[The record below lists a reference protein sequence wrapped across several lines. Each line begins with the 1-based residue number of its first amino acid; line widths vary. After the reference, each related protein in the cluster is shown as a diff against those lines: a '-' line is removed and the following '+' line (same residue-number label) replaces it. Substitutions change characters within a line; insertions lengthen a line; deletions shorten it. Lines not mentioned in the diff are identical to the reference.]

1 MNDAAFERVP
11 LRAIAEQAGVSRMT
25 VSRALRHDPA
35 IPSVTARRIRE
46 IAQRLGYRPD
56 PALTRLMTA
65 LRERRRAG
73 APSVLAYLTA
83 HEERGGWRWHP
94 SQRLCFE
101 GAARRATELGY
112 KLEEF
117 WAGEPGMTNAR
128 LSQII
133 WARGIEGVIVA
144 PLPAPRPAFPDF
156 DWTLFS
162 GVEIGYSL
170 AQPALHRVCSHH
182 VQGILLLAEKLR
194 AAGYRRVGLALSREL
209 DERVHHHWRAGYL
222 AAQSL
227 GGGEADLMFVAE
239 DWNRAAF
246 ARWLQARQPDALV
259 TIGPQVGAWLEA
271 LGLRVPHDLGLAHV
285 DVALG
290 GPDATGIDQNIG
302 LIGSAAVDLA
312 SSLIH
317 HQERGVPA
325 VPRVTMIEGT
335 FVPGRTARPV
345 EMAALAGS

>member
-1 MNDAAFERVP
+1 MQDGPPERVS

-25 VSRALRHDPA
+25 VSRALRRDPA
-35 IPSVTARRIRE
+35 VPSDTGRRVRE

-56 PALTRLMTA
+56 PTLTRLMTA

-73 APSVLAYLTA
+73 APPVLAYLTA
-83 HEERGGWRWHP
+83 HEERAGWRWHP
-94 SQRLCFE
+94 SQRRCFE

-117 WAGEPGMTNAR
+117 WAGEPGMTDAR

-144 PLPAPRPAFPDF
+144 PLPAPGRTFPDF
-156 DWTLFS
+156 NWALFS

-182 VQGILLLAEKLR
+182 VQGILLLTEKLR
-194 AAGYRRVGLALSREL
+194 AAGYRRIGLAVSHNC

-227 GGGEADLMFVAE
+227 GGGNADLLCVTP

-246 ARWLQARQPDALV
+246 ARWLQLRQPDALI

-271 LGLRVPHDLGLAHV
+271 LGFHVPRDLALAHL

-290 GPDATGIDQNIG
+290 GPDATGIDQNVG
-302 LIGSAAVDLA
+302 LIGSAAVDLVG
-312 SSLIH
+312 SLLH

-335 FVPGRTARPV
+335 FVPGRTARPMTEPV
-345 EMAALAGS
+345 FVGT